1 MEWAWIDFD
10 KALLTIPS
18 QDMKRRLAQKING
31 RPHFVPLARKPLPS

>member
-1 MEWAWIDFD
+1 MAWIDFD

-31 RPHFVPLARKPLPS
+31 RPHFVPLARKPLPF